1 MQGAK
6 LVNLP
11 MSSRGSELTQLLK
24 AVKYLGPVVAGL
36 YLVDSQRQDHQR
48 SMDQETAQPQRGMR
62 FTADHHSVGFH
73 PWLTIQAARWLS
85 STSARTFHALMPEGT
100 LPSIKTFGALSVW
113 LRDRSVVH
121 GNGLDH
127 CANERAIARTLRQ
140 NLPNDL
146 DRVLQLL
153 LGKGC

>member
-11 MSSRGSELTQLLK
+11 MSSRGSKLTQLLT
-24 AVKYLGPVVAGL
+24 AVKYLGPVVPGF

-62 FTADHHSVGFH
+62 STADHHSVGFH

-100 LPSIKTFGALSVW
+100 LPSIKIWSTIGLAAG
-113 LRDRSVVH
+113 RQRSSWQWP
-121 GNGLDH
+121 GP
-127 CANERAIARTLRQ
+127 LRQ
-140 NLPNDL
+140 
-146 DRVLQLL
+146 
-153 LGKGC
+153 